1 MRSRFVVGS
10 FLIALLLLLTPGVRA
25 QDLDALPG
33 RGPVTPAAALAPEA
47 ASAYT
52 FSQASG
58 TYAAISGGTV
68 HGTGTTVDDNSY
80 NGVNIGFTF
89 NFDGVDYTQLGINAN
104 GFVRMGGT
112 AFSGSCGYAP
122 ISSTDNTNCA
132 NVVSALGMDLQGNAG
147 AELRSELTGAAP
159 NQVFTVQ
166 WTDFRNWNAT
176 GDSYTFQIK
185 LYETSNQIEI
195 VYGAFTKNATN
206 RTPQVGIR
214 GATNADFNNRTTTTD
229 WTASTAG
236 AANSATMALRTT
248 VLPPSGLT
256 FGWAPPNFPPSIS
269 YAPLANTASVA
280 NRAFSGVTITDADG
294 VNTAPGTRPRV
305 YYKRATDGNLW
316 NDNTSSTDGWKYAE
330 ANGATSPFDFTI
342 DYARLNGGTG
352 VSAGDVVQYFVVA
365 QDLAATP
372 AVGINSGAFAAPPAS
387 VALTAAAFPIGGT
400 INSYRIASPMSG
412 AYSVPGDY
420 PSLTNAGGIF
430 EALNSNILSAD
441 VVIEITADLTA
452 ETGTV
457 ALNQL
462 AEEPAN
468 SNFTVLIK
476 PSGAPRTISGTS
488 AANTGLINLNG
499 ADRVTIDGSL
509 SGGTDQSL
517 TITNLATGGVVIWL
531 RSTAGGNGATGNTI
545 ENCLLNGTGSTGTVA
560 GVLASASAF
569 GSPAEAPNSNNTIRN
584 NVVTRV
590 QNAAFLYGAA
600 SGLDQNWS
608 ITGNTF
614 GSTVAADKLG
624 FRGMFIANAQNF
636 TVSQN
641 TIQGVVSSPTSSATM
656 SGIQVAG
663 TIAGGAIERNQI
675 SDIKHTS
682 TTGWGSNGLFLAAT
696 STASNLTVANNFISD
711 VASHGYNSGTSQGD
725 NGYGI
730 MVNAGGGYNL
740 YFNSVLMATNQPN
753 GGIPAAINI
762 ASAVAAGS
770 LDLRD
775 NIFAN
780 AQTAGTRYVIY
791 SGAPATAFSA
801 IDYNDYFADT
811 GVTLGYLGSARATLG
826 DWQTATGQDANSLA
840 ADPLFVSTTDLH
852 LSGAASPAVGA
863 GTPIAG
869 ITIDI
874 DGDARSATT
883 PDIGADEL
891 AAPVVTWTVTPSVGT
906 PLGTITPDT
915 PQTVNDGD
923 TVTFTLAP
931 DTGYEIDGV
940 DGTCPAGSFAG
951 NVYTTGAIT
960 ADCEVIAH
968 FRQITYTVT
977 PSVGTPSGTITPSTP
992 QTVVDGGTVTFT
1004 LAPAAGYEIDGVTG
1018 TCGGTLTGNSYE
1030 TAPVHADCTVVAHFR
1045 LSLPNIDVS
1054 PLAMSSTQPAG
1065 TATNQT
1071 LNVGNTGVA
1080 DLTWSILEEPASI
1093 VIVGESG
1100 AASHPVT
1107 PPAPGT
1113 DGSRGFTSDSTPP
1126 LVYES
1131 PADFSEGFEDIT
1143 NLPGWYMQNNSAPLG
1158 LTNWFQGNDTV
1169 FPAHAGAPTAY
1180 IGANFNNTAGAGTI
1194 SNWLLTPQLNLSN
1207 GDTFSFW
1214 TRTTAASTWADR
1226 LQVRL
1231 SMAGAST
1238 NVGTSA
1244 TDVGDFTELLLEI
1257 NPTQVGTGY
1266 PQVWTQYTVTLS
1278 GLAPGASGR
1287 FALRYYVTDG
1297 GPSGNNSNYIGIDTV
1312 EYTSAASLIC
1322 ANPADVPWLSVS
1334 PTSGTTAAGASTPVT
1349 VTFDSTGL
1357 AVGTY
1362 NANLCV
1368 TSNDPD
1374 PGPGNGTEL
1383 VVVPVSLTVTAPVTH
1398 TVTASVGTPAGTIAP
1413 PSQTVV
1419 HGASATFTLTPDA
1432 GYAID
1437 GVGGTCPAGSLAGNV
1452 YTTGAITADCEVI
1465 ANFRQL
1471 TYTVTSSVGTP
1482 SGTIAPPSQTVAHGA
1497 SATFTLTP
1505 AAGYEIDDVTGTCPA
1520 GTLAGNVY
1528 TTGAIT
1534 ADCEVV
1540 ANFRPEAGPGPSVL
1554 EIPTLGP
1561 AGGALLGLLLA
1572 GLGLGTLRRRRT

>member
-1 MRSRFVVGS
+1 MRSRFIVGS
-10 FLIALLLLLTPGVRA
+10 ILIAALLLLTPGVRA
-25 QDLDALPG
+25 QDLDALDF

-58 TYAAISGGTV
+58 TYAAITGGTV
-68 HGTGTTVDDNSY
+68 HGTGTGVDDNSY

-147 AELRSELTGAAP
+147 AELRSELTGTAP
-159 NQVFTVQ
+159 NRIFTVQ
-166 WTDFRNWNAT
+166 WTDFRNYNQT
-176 GDSYTFQIK
+176 VDSYTFQIR
-185 LYETSNQIEI
+185 LHETSNQIEI

-256 FGWAPPNFPPSIS
+256 FGWAPPNFPPAIS
-269 YAPLANTASVA
+269 YAPLGNTASTA
-280 NRAFSGVTITDADG
+280 DRAFSGVAITDADG
-294 VNTAPGTRPRV
+294 VNTTPGTRPRV
-305 YYKRATDGNLW
+305 YYKRATDGNVW
-316 NDNTSSTDGWKYAE
+316 NDNTSGTDGWKYAE
-330 ANGATSPFDFTI
+330 ANGTTSPFDFTI
-342 DYARLNGGTG
+342 DYALLNGGTG
-352 VSAGDVVQYFVVA
+352 VSAGDAVQYFVVA

-372 AVGINSGAFAAPPAS
+372 AVGINSGTFAAAPAS

-400 INSYRIASPMSG
+400 INSYRIASLMSG
-412 AYSVPGDY
+412 TYSVPGDY
-420 PSLTNAGGIF
+420 PSLTNPGGIF
-430 EALNSNILSAD
+430 EALNNNIVTAD
-441 VVIEITADLTA
+441 VVIEITGDLTA

-462 AEEPAN
+462 AEEPAG
-468 SNFTVLIK
+468 SDFTVRIS
-476 PSGAPRTISGTS
+476 PSGAARTISGTS
-488 AANTGLINLNG
+488 AASTGLINLNG

-517 TITNLATGGVVIWL
+517 TITNLATGGVVIWIH
-531 RSTAGGNGATGNTI
+531 STAGGNGATHNTI
-545 ENCLLNGTGSTGTVA
+545 ENCILNGSGSTGTVA
-560 GVLASASAF
+560 GVLAGASAF
-569 GSPAEAPNSNNTIRN
+569 GSPAEAPNSDNTIRN

-600 SGLDQNWS
+600 TGLDQNWL

-624 FRGMFIANAQNF
+624 FRGLFIGNVGNL

-641 TIQGVVSSPTSSATM
+641 TIQGVVSSPTSGSTM
-656 SGIQVAG
+656 SGIQVGA
-663 TIAGGAIERNQI
+663 TIAGGLIERNRI

-682 TTGWGSNGLFLAAT
+682 TTGWGSNGLFLNAT

-711 VASHGYNSGTSQGD
+711 VASHGYNSGTSQSD

-730 MVNAGGGYNL
+730 MVNGGGGYNL
-740 YFNSVLMATNQPN
+740 YFNSVLMATNQTN

-762 ASAVAAGS
+762 ASGVAAGS

-791 SGAPATAFSA
+791 SAAPATVFSA

-869 ITIDI
+869 ITVDI
-874 DGDARSATT
+874 DGDARSATM
-883 PDIGADEL
+883 PNLGADEIN
-891 AAPVVTWTVTPSVGT
+891 WTVTASVGT
-906 PLGTITPDT
+906 PSGTIAP
-915 PQTVNDGD
+915 PSQTVAGGD
-923 TVTFTLAP
+923 TATFTLTP
-931 DTGYEIDGV
+931 DTGYEIDSV
-940 DGTCPAGSFAG
+940 TGTCPAGSFAG

-960 ADCEVIAH
+960 GDCEVIAH
-968 FRQITYTVT
+968 FRVITLTVT
-977 PSVGTPSGTITPSTP
+977 PSVGTPAGTITPDTP
-992 QTVVDGGTVTFT
+992 QLVDYGDTATFT
-1004 LAPAAGYEIDGVTG
+1004 LTPDSGYEIDGVTG

-1030 TAPVHADCTVVAHFR
+1030 TAAVVADCTVVAHFR

-1054 PLAMSSTQPAG
+1054 PLAMSSSQAAG
-1065 TATNQT
+1065 TVTNQT

-1080 DLTWSILEEPASI
+1080 DLTWTIDEEPAPRPGLANWSDDFDSYATGSQLHGQGGWKGWGNDPAFGAL
-1093 VIVGESG
+1093 VSAAQSRSTPNSVAVVGTTDLLHEYGETSGQWVFTAWQYVPTTFDGESYFIMLNTYDDAGANNNWSVQVRFDG
-1100 AASHPVT
+1100 AANQVVNDGGSSG
-1107 PPAPGT
+1107 GT
-1113 DGSRGFTSDSTPP
+1113 LP
-1126 LVYES
+1126 LVRGRWVEIRVEIDLDTDTGAFYYDNQQLYS
-1131 PADFSEGFEDIT
+1131 GTWSGQVSGGGAQAIAAVDLFADDSSVVYYDDMS
-1143 NLPGWYMQNNSAPLG
+1143 LV
-1158 LTNWFQGNDTV
+1158 D
-1169 FPAHAGAPTAY
+1169 
-1180 IGANFNNTAGAGTI
+1180 ANQPPVC
-1194 SNWLLTPQLNLSN
+1194 S
-1207 GDTFSFW
+1207 
-1214 TRTTAASTWADR
+1214 
-1226 LQVRL
+1226 
-1231 SMAGAST
+1231 
-1238 NVGTSA
+1238 
-1244 TDVGDFTELLLEI
+1244 
-1257 NPTQVGTGY
+1257 
-1266 PQVWTQYTVTLS
+1266 
-1278 GLAPGASGR
+1278 
-1287 FALRYYVTDG
+1287 
-1297 GPSGNNSNYIGIDTV
+1297 
-1312 EYTSAASLIC
+1312 
-1322 ANPADVPWLSVS
+1322 NPADVPWLSVS
-1334 PTSGTTAAGASTPVT
+1334 PTSGTTAPGVTTPVT

-1357 AVGTY
+1357 AAGTY

-1368 TSNDPD
+1368 TSDDPD
-1374 PGPGNGTEL
+1374 PGPGNGTDL
-1383 VVVPVSLTVTAPVTH
+1383 VVVPVSLTVTAPVMH
-1398 TVTASVGTPAGTIAP
+1398 
-1413 PSQTVV
+1413 
-1419 HGASATFTLTPDA
+1419 
-1432 GYAID
+1432 
-1437 GVGGTCPAGSLAGNV
+1437 
-1452 YTTGAITADCEVI
+1452 
-1465 ANFRQL
+1465 
-1471 TYTVTSSVGTP
+1471 TVTSSVGTP
-1482 SGTIAPPSQTVAHGA
+1482 SGTIAPPSQSVAHGA
-1497 SATFTLTP
+1497 TATFTLTP
-1505 AAGYEIDDVTGTCPA
+1505 DPGYAIDTVGGTCPAGTLAGNLYTTGAITADCQVIAHFRQLTHTVTSSVGTPSGTIVPPSQTVAHGATTTFTLTPDAGFEIDGVGGTCPA

-1540 ANFRPEAGPGPSVL
+1540 ANFRPESGPGPSVL

-1572 GLGLGTLRRRRT
+1572 GLGLGTLRRRRA